1 MHKLQMISLWCCYFL
16 NQVFARCHHSFGFTE
31 DLRLEHERVQKKYI
45 AMTKALIESVDVDGF
60 RHSIGGARGRGIEG
74 CVVGICARLQ
84 HP

>member
-1 MHKLQMISLWCCYFL
+1 MVLLFL

-60 RHSIGGARGRGIEG
+60 RHSIGGARGQGVEG